1 MKSYRINNQL
11 AVVSQFVPAISEF
24 SEKWG
29 VRLAPPI
36 PQRLAPRP
44 VLSRLLKISPV
55 LSRLFEA
62 RPVLFGTLRAQPVK
76 WTLTTNW
83 IEYKHNQFKL
93 GGDYK

>member
-1 MKSYRINNQL
+1 MRSYRINNQL
-11 AVVSQFVPAISEF
+11 ATRSQFVPTISEF

-44 VLSRLLKISPV
+44 VLSRLLKIRPA
-55 LSRLFEA
+55 LSML
-62 RPVLFGTLRAQPVK
+62 LRARPVK

-93 GGDYK
+93 GGDYR